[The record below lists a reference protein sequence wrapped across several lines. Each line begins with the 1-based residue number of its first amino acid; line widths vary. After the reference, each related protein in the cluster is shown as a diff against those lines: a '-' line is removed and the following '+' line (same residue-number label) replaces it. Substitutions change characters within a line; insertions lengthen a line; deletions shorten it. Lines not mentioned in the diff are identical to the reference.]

1 MSAVGVVRVGR
12 RQTGRS
18 TIEGQGIRMNR
29 GLMGMGL
36 GKEEIHGRMVRN
48 KDKVKVMGKDKG
60 QGHRVKALDLG

>member
-1 MSAVGVVRVGR
+1 
-12 RQTGRS
+12 
-18 TIEGQGIRMNR
+18 MNR